1 MLILIKFKKYL
12 LFKNLNHKK
21 PKPKL
26 INLKILNNLK
36 FYSKNQ
42 KISKPNKIHKKP
54 IILLKIKLLK
64 TIIKIK
70 KSKKFN

>member
-1 MLILIKFKKYL
+1 MLILNKFKKYL
-12 LFKNLNHKK
+12 LFKNLNHKQSK
-21 PKPKL
+21 I
-26 INLKILNNLK
+26 INLKTLKNLK